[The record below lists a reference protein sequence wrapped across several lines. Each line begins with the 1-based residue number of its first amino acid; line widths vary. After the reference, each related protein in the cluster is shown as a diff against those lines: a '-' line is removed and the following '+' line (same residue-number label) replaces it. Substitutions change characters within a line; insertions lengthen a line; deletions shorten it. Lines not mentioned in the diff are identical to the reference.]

1 MSAKKAIEIAKKTGN
16 LTEAVT
22 EALSGHRVH
31 QLKEAFQ
38 TSSQTQV
45 FHCPNQ
51 DALNQLI
58 LRIEDKLPDA
68 TYSVADFD
76 NGSIAGYAV
85 TVTGEMN
92 DEDVAS
98 LGAVKGVVRLDGP
111 NQDLA
116 PKA

>member
-1 MSAKKAIEIAKKTGN
+1 MSAKKAIAIAKKTGKM
-16 LTEAVT
+16 TEAIS
-22 EALSGHRVH
+22 EALRGHRIYD
-31 QLKEAFQ
+31 LKEEFQ
-38 TSSQTQV
+38 TSRQTQV

-51 DALNQLI
+51 DALNQLL

-68 TYSVADFD
+68 TYSVADYD
-76 NGSIAGYAV
+76 NGSISGYAV

-98 LGAVKGVVRLDGP
+98 LGAVKGIIRLDGP
-111 NQDLA
+111 NSDLS